1 MLSSF
6 IPAAIF
12 EILLKHV
19 RRPILGPLWRVQDMA
34 ESNFCDHRN
43 QLPCRMIRTL
53 PVKLY
58 APHLRRSLSSIDT
71 PRSVN
76 DDVSTGVNPFPD
88 SNSP

>member
-19 RRPILGPLWRVQDMA
+19 RRPILVPLWRVQDMA

-43 QLPCRMIRTL
+43 QLPCRMINTY
-53 PVKLY
+53 PTSQVV
-58 APHLRRSLSSIDT
+58 RSTST
-71 PRSVN
+71 PEPQLHRHSKER
-76 DDVSTGVNPFPD
+76 
-88 SNSP
+88 